1 MKGNKKNFKV
11 FDYKLQQDD
20 YGGNIKLNDHDDILN
35 ARSARVNLDNTKQN
49 DSNISKLDKGLSEK
63 LVNDRGLLS
72 EFDRKDEEIVQEERC
87 LIIKLLDVL
96 NNLDDLVNIESK
108 DLLEVSLLLKRIEGL
123 TDDGKNDRDDLQV
136 EIAHAID
143 IVDQSKK

>member
-108 DLLEVSLLLKRIEGL
+108 DLLEV
-123 TDDGKNDRDDLQV
+123 